1 MTDTVLKNTKLI
13 VKSLAIVAC
22 NGRLQLQHEYRFL
35 TPCLTIFLLFS
46 FYVLSIFRM
55 KNSKPMDNKEQN
67 YDKSLNK

>member
-35 TPCLTIFLLFS
+35 TPCLTILLLFS
-46 FYVLSIFRM
+46 LRPIYISNEKFET
-55 KNSKPMDNKEQN
+55 DG
-67 YDKSLNK
+67 